1 MPTQESHAWR
11 GRGYD
16 LGPERVAHRAA
27 NHGWWSGSPSDCQST
42 GRRGLHAVTE
52 RRLDVTWFRQPRT
65 IAQTALTRSWP
76 SGDRA
81 ERPPV
86 RGRSVSQPPDR
97 FAPPQDVVSPPLRV
111 CVVGSGSRFL
121 SGISKYT
128 TRLANV
134 LADRHQVT
142 VVTMRELLPRFLY
155 PGRDRVGKD
164 LSDLRLDPR
173 VERFDGVDW
182 YWFPSLLRGFW
193 FLARHRP
200 QVLLV
205 QWWTGTVLHTYL
217 ALTLFARIMRMR
229 VVIEFHEV
237 LDNTGEMTN
246 AGIRAYVGTLAP
258 MVLRL
263 ASGFAVHSA
272 YDEALV
278 RKRYRVGRARPV
290 AIVPLGVFDH
300 YQAASGTGHAALRD
314 APSDVCNLLFFGVI
328 RPYKGLDDLIRA
340 FDSIPE
346 HDIHRYW
353 LTVVGETWEGWD
365 LPATLIA
372 NSRYRDRITFVNRY
386 VHDTELDAYL
396 RGADA
401 VVLPYRRSSISG
413 PFHVAM
419 AYGLPIIITD
429 VGGNSEVAM
438 EYGAAMLVQPGDAD
452 ALRDGLLSLVKSTAR
467 HAHPRPWELTAD
479 RYDKLFGEL
488 GLTGR
493 SVPAEPHQTSQ

>member
-1 MPTQESHAWR
+1 MSQAPDRPVQ
-11 GRGYD
+11 
-16 LGPERVAHRAA
+16 
-27 NHGWWSGSPSDCQST
+27 
-42 GRRGLHAVTE
+42 
-52 RRLDVTWFRQPRT
+52 
-65 IAQTALTRSWP
+65 P
-76 SGDRA
+76 SGA
-81 ERPPV
+81 V
-86 RGRSVSQPPDR
+86 
-97 FAPPQDVVSPPLRV
+97 APQLRV

-134 LADRHQVT
+134 LADHHQVT
-142 VVTMRELLPRFLY
+142 VLTMRELLPRFLY

-173 VERFDGVDW
+173 VKRFDGVDW
-182 YWFPSLLRGFW
+182 YWIPSLFRAFW

-205 QWWTGTVLHTYL
+205 QWWTGTVLHSYL
-217 ALTLFARIMRMR
+217 ALTLFARILRMR
-229 VVIEFHEV
+229 VVVEFHEV

-258 MVLRL
+258 IVLRL

-278 RKRYRVGRARPV
+278 RKRYRVGRGRPITV
-290 AIVPLGVFDH
+290 VPLGVFDH
-300 YQAASGTGHAALRD
+300 YQAAAGTDQPALRD
-314 APSDVCNLLFFGVI
+314 APPDVCNLLFFGVI

-340 FDSIPE
+340 FDAIPE
-346 HDIHRYW
+346 EHIHRYW

-365 LPATLIA
+365 LPATLISS
-372 NSRYRDRITFVNRY
+372 SRYRDRITFVNRY

-419 AYGLPIIITD
+419 AYGLPIVITD
-429 VGGNSEVAM
+429 VGGNSEVAR
-438 EYGAAMLVQPGDAD
+438 EYEAARLVQPGDVD
-452 ALRDGLLSLVKSTAR
+452 ALRDGLLSVEKSTAR
-467 HAHPRPWELTAD
+467 HAHSRPWDLTAD
-479 RYDKLFGEL
+479 RYNALFSEL

-493 SVPAEPHQTSQ
+493 SVAAEPHQTSQ